1 MSSPERP
8 GPQFNTNQVPS
19 HFLLKYLWSELRSR
33 QVEREQHLS
42 KKTTYENEVTSYA
55 DVVRKEEPALIAAQ
69 KAVEYH
75 SATIDYIRS
84 RPTAPFPDV
93 ANDLSSSTNQSVST
107 EATTSLSSQ
116 LSESTRESEVLLEN
130 EERRL
135 VKAKALLQELHVRL
149 EEPKVHLM
157 IRERKMKQL
166 EELIETLDGEI
177 HELALLMRPQ
187 LRVPDEVWLL
197 VFGILLEEDNRL
209 YRTKDQ
215 RWLFAPP
222 TLTASQVCQH
232 WRRVTHSHSSLW
244 TKIGFQFD
252 RYWEPRQLDLFR
264 LVLERAGDQKVFL
277 IVDMSSSRVHSNAT
291 DETDYVDIQSIE
303 GIRNGKFILGVENP
317 PRTLNL
323 RELCDKT
330 GITSFTAVIING
342 SDLRQNTGDLEQL
355 PDTRVASFYDFYP
368 SSSAAALED
377 LHSLHL
383 YSESSR
389 RKVDVSPFLLRGLH
403 ELTLRG
409 DSIDLPSDSEDAFVL
424 PELTSLRLSP
434 LQRGFLKRVTTPR
447 LSTLTLDPPD
457 GPDESIGSDWSSP
470 LLGVSSTCSI
480 IRFDMWETLPLESP
494 VPPYCSASAVCLEII
509 RGSQKPVKVQFIDSY
524 VDGERLVSDLLA
536 LMGSGVGTKAIE
548 EMVIDRCTGMTRMDC
563 DALLGIVDCLK
574 IYV

>member
-187 LRVPDEVWLL
+187 LRVPDENKRPAMAVRSTDTHCLTG
-197 VFGILLEEDNRL
+197 V
-209 YRTKDQ
+209 
-215 RWLFAPP
+215 P
-222 TLTASQVCQH
+222 TLEARHSQPFVA
-232 WRRVTHSHSSLW
+232 V
-244 TKIGFQFD
+244 
-252 RYWEPRQLDLFR
+252 
-264 LVLERAGDQKVFL
+264 DQDWV
-277 IVDMSSSRVHSNAT
+277 
-291 DETDYVDIQSIE
+291 SI
-303 GIRNGKFILGVENP
+303 RPILGAP
-317 PRTLNL
+317 S
-323 RELCDKT
+323 T
-330 GITSFTAVIING
+330 G
-342 SDLRQNTGDLEQL
+342 
-355 PDTRVASFYDFYP
+355 
-368 SSSAAALED
+368 
-377 LHSLHL
+377 
-383 YSESSR
+383 
-389 RKVDVSPFLLRGLH
+389 
-403 ELTLRG
+403 
-409 DSIDLPSDSEDAFVL
+409 
-424 PELTSLRLSP
+424 
-434 LQRGFLKRVTTPR
+434 
-447 LSTLTLDPPD
+447 
-457 GPDESIGSDWSSP
+457 
-470 LLGVSSTCSI
+470 
-480 IRFDMWETLPLESP
+480 P
-494 VPPYCSASAVCLEII
+494 VPPRARASWRSE
-509 RGSQKPVKVQFIDSY
+509 S
-524 VDGERLVSDLLA
+524 VSDRRHVLF
-536 LMGSGVGTKAIE
+536 TCPFE
-548 EMVIDRCTGMTRMDC
+548 RNRRD
-563 DALLGIVDCLK
+563 
-574 IYV
+574 